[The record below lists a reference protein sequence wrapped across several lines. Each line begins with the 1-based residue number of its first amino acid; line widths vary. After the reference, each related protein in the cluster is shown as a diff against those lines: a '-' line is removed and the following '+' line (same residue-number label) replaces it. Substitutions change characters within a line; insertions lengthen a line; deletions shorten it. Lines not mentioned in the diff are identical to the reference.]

1 MLKRILIRNG
11 YPIQIIHYVTSRC
24 NLRCHHCFYKETL
37 DKKDPGEQ
45 ELQIFEKT
53 SKQIG
58 PVLWYA
64 LAGGEVFI
72 RKDVVKLLS
81 IMIDNSRPKYISI
94 PTNGWYNGK
103 NM

>member
-1 MLKRILIRNG
+1 MICFKRVLLRNG
-11 YPIQIIHYVTSRC
+11 LPIQIIHYVTARC
-24 NLRCHHCFYKETL
+24 NLRCEHCFYKETL

-45 ELQIFEKT
+45 SLETFKKT

-72 RKDVVKLLS
+72 RKDFVNLMDIIISKC
-81 IMIDNSRPKYISI
+81 RPKYISI
-94 PTNGWYNGK
+94 PTNG
-103 NM
+103 